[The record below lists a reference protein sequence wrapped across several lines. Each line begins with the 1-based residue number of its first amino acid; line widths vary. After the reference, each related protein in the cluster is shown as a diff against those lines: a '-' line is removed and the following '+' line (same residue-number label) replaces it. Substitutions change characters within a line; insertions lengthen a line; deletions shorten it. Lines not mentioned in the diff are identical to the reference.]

1 LKGYIFER
9 VKIFSYYVNLLYTIK
24 EKLIKKILNIIK
36 FILNILYGRFGMK
49 PDKDKTLI
57 VSSIE
62 AENLYLNPDIFINDK
77 RSKSFPLRN
86 I

>member
-1 LKGYIFER
+1 M
-9 VKIFSYYVNLLYTIK
+9 
-24 EKLIKKILNIIK
+24 
-36 FILNILYGRFGMK
+36 LYGRFGMK

-77 RSKSFPLRN
+77 ISKSFPLRN
-86 I
+86 T